1 MNGYFT
7 TSTTE
12 QVIPIIPIV
21 NSEFLGWIEKQS
33 VKLKTWIRINEFK
46 AKSATFCFVPD
57 KNGQLK
63 QIFLGINNQND
74 FWAFGILP
82 TKLSEGT
89 YQIQDDL
96 TTKQL
101 QNIAIAW
108 GLGNYKFTVYKKS
121 LASKAKL
128 LISEMCD
135 LQYIENVV
143 SSISLVRDLIN
154 YPAEDMEPASLAKA
168 VLSTAIEFNA
178 NVGQI
183 IGDDLLKKGYAAIH
197 IVGRASSHA
206 PRLIDLKWGKEKDPK
221 VTLVGKGVC
230 FDSGGLDLKPRTAME
245 KMKSDMA
252 GAAHALGL
260 ARMIM
265 SANLPINLRVLIPAV
280 ENMPAGNSY
289 KPGDIVKTYK
299 GITVEVADT
308 DAEGRLILADTL
320 TVACEDNPELI
331 INFATL
337 TGAAH
342 IAMGNEIAALFSNN
356 DDVAREIIAMA
367 EQEND
372 PICRMPLYQPY
383 RELLDS
389 NIADISNVSN
399 SRGGGAIIA
408 ALFLKEFINNEI
420 PWVHFDFEAYNSID
434 KPGRPKGGEAQ
445 TLRALFQYLLK
456 RFAESKS
463 PVTE

>member
-1 MNGYFT
+1 MNGYFV

-12 QVIPIIPIV
+12 QIIPIIPIA
-21 NSEFLGWIEKQS
+21 NNEFPGWIEKQS
-33 VKLKTWIRINEFK
+33 LKLKAWTRINEFK
-46 AKSATFCFVPD
+46 AKSASLCFVPD

-63 QIFLGINNQND
+63 QVFLGVNNQND
-74 FWAFGILP
+74 FWAYGILP
-82 TKLSEGT
+82 VKLFEGT
-89 YQIQDDL
+89 YQIQADL
-96 TTKQL
+96 TMGQL

-108 GLGNYKFTVYKKS
+108 GLGNYKFAVYKKS
-121 LASKAKL
+121 LASKARL
-128 LISEMCD
+128 LLPEVCD
-135 LQYIENVV
+135 LHYIENVI

-154 YPAEDMEPASLAKA
+154 YPAEDMGPASLAKI

-178 NVGQI
+178 KVDQI
-183 IGDDLLKKGYAAIH
+183 IGDDLLKKGYTSIH
-197 IVGRASSHA
+197 AVGRASSSV

-289 KPGDIVKTYK
+289 KPGDILKTYK

-308 DAEGRLILADTL
+308 DAEGRLILADAL
-320 TVACEDNPELI
+320 TIACEDKPELI

-342 IAMGNEIAALFSNN
+342 IAMGSEIAALFSNN
-356 DDVAREIIAMA
+356 DDVAKEIIAMA

-372 PICRMPLYQPY
+372 PVCRMPLYQPY
-383 RELLDS
+383 LELLES
-389 NIADISNVSN
+389 NIADISNVSKN
-399 SRGGGAIIA
+399 RGAGAIIA
-408 ALFLKEFINNEI
+408 ALFLKEFIHNEI
-420 PWVHFDFEAYNSID
+420 PWVHFDFEAYNSLD

-456 RFAESKS
+456 RFGKSKS
-463 PVTE
+463 PET